1 MPVPVSPGQL
11 QSLTQRCDFP
21 DDLAEVVLGADLL
34 LEVRLFLVQL
44 VPECLDFLEGQGVRD
59 GDRDLIGNE
68 VQELQLGFLVGIR
81 LLAREA
87 ERPDPAPS
95 GGQRKIAAALHSIR
109 GRSFRET
116 RPTRLPTHVRDDQR
130 ALRLPDPARWEVL
143 DRNSRRGRG
152 YGFEGLQNVQAHRVG
167 RRLMHEHG
175 QVIEA
180 DDLVEPLRQLV
191 EQRRQIAVRD
201 DRFRNRQQG
210 PVLPIGRQH
219 RGFLLRQLDGGR
231 HAGSHPVV
239 EPLLAGDTELS
250 QHDTSS
256 DACLLAAVPAR
267 WPQVAGT

>member
-1 MPVPVSPGQL
+1 MNGAGDELLAGAGLATNQHGGAGGGDRLGQL
-11 QSLTQRCDFP
+11 QNLTQRCAFP

-81 LLAREA
+81 LLAREG
-87 ERPDPAPS
+87 ERADPAPS

-130 ALRLPDPARWEVL
+130 ALRLPGPARWEVL

-152 YGFEGLQNVQAHRVG
+152 YGFEGLQNVQAHRV
-167 RRLMHEHG
+167 
-175 QVIEA
+175 
-180 DDLVEPLRQLV
+180 
-191 EQRRQIAVRD
+191 
-201 DRFRNRQQG
+201 
-210 PVLPIGRQH
+210 
-219 RGFLLRQLDGGR
+219 
-231 HAGSHPVV
+231 
-239 EPLLAGDTELS
+239 
-250 QHDTSS
+250 TSS
-256 DACLLAAVPAR
+256 DARLLAPVPAR
-267 WPQVAGT
+267 WPQGAGT